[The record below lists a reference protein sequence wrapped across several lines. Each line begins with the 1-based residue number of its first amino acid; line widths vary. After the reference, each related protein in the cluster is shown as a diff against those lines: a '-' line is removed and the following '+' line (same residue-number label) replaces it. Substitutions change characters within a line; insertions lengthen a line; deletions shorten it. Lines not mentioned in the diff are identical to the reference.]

1 MANGLGRDGR
11 QNRASSWV
19 CGHNLITGAHRAS
32 GVFMTSEN
40 FDLMRRKVLRNHK
53 HSIIRSGLRG
63 LKEKGR
69 GLVMVKFTQ
78 KGKSG
83 MVHISY
89 LTLDALKLLQ
99 LYAGPENAG
108 YGLMIIEKISEYS
121 PGSEIPVVVSDG
133 ESERFSFGI
142 RQAA

>member
-1 MANGLGRDGR
+1 MRSKQEQHSGLVVRHDHIN
-11 QNRASSWV
+11 QA
-19 CGHNLITGAHRAS
+19 LPTS
-32 GVFMTSEN
+32 GVFMTSEGFN
-40 FDLMRRKVLRNHK
+40 LMRKKVLRDHK
-53 HSIIRSGLRG
+53 HSIVRSGLRG

-69 GLVMVKFTQ
+69 GLVMVKFVQ
-78 KGKSG
+78 KGKAG

-89 LTLDALKLLQ
+89 LPLDALKLLQ

-108 YGLMIIEKISEYS
+108 YGLMIIERVSDYS
-121 PGSEIPVVVSDG
+121 PGSQIPVMVSDG

>member
-1 MANGLGRDGR
+1 M
-11 QNRASSWV
+11 
-19 CGHNLITGAHRAS
+19 TGES
-32 GVFMTSEN
+32 FN
-40 FDLMRRKVLRNHK
+40 LMRKRVLRDHK

-78 KGKSG
+78 RGKTG

-89 LTLDALKLLQ
+89 LPLDALKLLQ
-99 LYAGPENAG
+99 SDAGPENASH
-108 YGLMIIEKISEYS
+108 GLMIIERVSEYS
-121 PGSEIPVVVSDG
+121 PGSQIPVVVSDG

>member
-1 MANGLGRDGR
+1 
-11 QNRASSWV
+11 
-19 CGHNLITGAHRAS
+19 
-32 GVFMTSEN
+32 MTSES
-40 FDLMRRKVLRNHK
+40 FDLMRKRVLRDHK

-89 LTLDALKLLQ
+89 LPLDALKLLQ
-99 LYAGPENAG
+99 LYAGPENAS
-108 YGLMIIEKISEYS
+108 YGLRIIERVSEYS
-121 PGSEIPVVVSDG
+121 LGSQIPIMVSNG
-133 ESERFSFGI
+133 ESEHFSLGI

>member
-1 MANGLGRDGR
+1 MLSHAF
-11 QNRASSWV
+11 Q
-19 CGHNLITGAHRAS
+19 CM
-32 GVFMTSEN
+32 GVFMTNES
-40 FDLMRRKVLRNHK
+40 FDLMRKRVLRDHK

-63 LKEKGR
+63 LEEKGR

-78 KGKSG
+78 KGESV

-89 LTLDALKLLQ
+89 LPLDALKRLQ

-108 YGLMIIEKISEYS
+108 YGLMIIEKVSEYS
-121 PGSEIPVVVSDG
+121 PGSQMPIVVSDG
-133 ESERFSFGI
+133 ESERFSLGI